1 MRNKSV
7 GYTESANFSCLEDL
21 EQTYTMKTITPVTL
35 AYCGRENCAP
45 EWTFGPYARE
55 HYVIHV
61 VKAGCGTYSLR
72 NREFRLTAGQMFL
85 IYPGE
90 VTLYKA
96 DAEDPWS
103 YSWIGFSG
111 YKADAIVEDMGF
123 TKENPVITLDSTQ
136 PVCDSIDRIL
146 EASDLTPA
154 NELKRMAAFYDT
166 LAVMIE
172 MNPHEKKRSLSD
184 VKYVNMAVEYIA
196 ANYSGK
202 IRISEIADKVG
213 INRSYLSNIFSR
225 EMHMSPQEFLIN
237 FRLEKAAQMLRETEE
252 SIGSIASSVGYTDP
266 LTFSKAFRKKYNDT
280 PSGYRASSPELTQI
294 SERGQY
300 HGNTR
305 L

>member
-45 EWTFGPYARE
+45 EWTFGPYVRE

-103 YSWIGFSG
+103 YSWIG
-111 YKADAIVEDMGF
+111 
-123 TKENPVITLDSTQ
+123 
-136 PVCDSIDRIL
+136 
-146 EASDLTPA
+146 
-154 NELKRMAAFYDT
+154 
-166 LAVMIE
+166 
-172 MNPHEKKRSLSD
+172 
-184 VKYVNMAVEYIA
+184 
-196 ANYSGK
+196 
-202 IRISEIADKVG
+202 
-213 INRSYLSNIFSR
+213 
-225 EMHMSPQEFLIN
+225 
-237 FRLEKAAQMLRETEE
+237 
-252 SIGSIASSVGYTDP
+252 SS
-266 LTFSKAFRKKYNDT
+266 A
-280 PSGYRASSPELTQI
+280 
-294 SERGQY
+294 
-300 HGNTR
+300 
-305 L
+305 

>member
-1 MRNKSV
+1 
-7 GYTESANFSCLEDL
+7 
-21 EQTYTMKTITPVTL
+21 
-35 AYCGRENCAP
+35 
-45 EWTFGPYARE
+45 
-55 HYVIHV
+55 
-61 VKAGCGTYSLR
+61 
-72 NREFRLTAGQMFL
+72 
-85 IYPGE
+85 
-90 VTLYKA
+90 
-96 DAEDPWS
+96 
-103 YSWIGFSG
+103 
-111 YKADAIVEDMGF
+111 MGF
-123 TKENPVITLDSTQ
+123 TKENPVITLDSTH

-146 EASDLTPA
+146 EASDLTSA

-184 VKYVNMAVEYIA
+184 VKYVNMAAEYIA
-196 ANYSGK
+196 SNYDRK
-202 IRISEIADKVG
+202 VKFSEIADKVG